1 MGKQSAIISQE
12 GGFDEIEEREAFLLS
27 SGGVPCVLDNRFG
40 SPRVTNARRMASPR
54 PRRVLTRTPH
64 RHITPPI
71 PRFPQHRR
79 GAYRARRIVHVSSA
93 HGGVSQSVARQ
104 ITSARTDSRGRRRR
118 TSTSPPRASALASR
132 SSPRAAME
140 RTWGRRAGGFGS
152 RRARGD
158 RSASA
163 GSGAAD
169 ETRDASSTSR
179 ARPSRN
185 NRWTH
190 PARSLPPFFA
200 FTNLEAGDMFES
212 VGLRNLGRATARGR
226 SGGGQPG
233 SRLGGRTD
241 RTRASG
247 RMIDAR
253 ASFGDPG
260 DRGRP
265 ASVRRRRAAIVHL
278 AHLASSV
285 FFPTLTGGAFA
296 GMAFASLCASAVG
309 DSARGT

>member
-1 MGKQSAIISQE
+1 MSGGPQTLESRINTRDRGVFRVWANSQQSSHKKGVLMRSRSA
-12 GGFDEIEEREAFLLS
+12 RRFLRP
-27 SGGVPCVLDNRFG
+27 GGVPCLLFLTKPIRFG

-71 PRFPQHRR
+71 PRFPPHRR
-79 GAYRARRIVHVSSA
+79 GASRARRIVHVSSA
-93 HGGVSQSVARQ
+93 HGGVSQSVARH

-169 ETRDASSTSR
+169 ETRDA
-179 ARPSRN
+179 
-185 NRWTH
+185 
-190 PARSLPPFFA
+190 
-200 FTNLEAGDMFES
+200 
-212 VGLRNLGRATARGR
+212 
-226 SGGGQPG
+226 
-233 SRLGGRTD
+233 
-241 RTRASG
+241 
-247 RMIDAR
+247 
-253 ASFGDPG
+253 
-260 DRGRP
+260 
-265 ASVRRRRAAIVHL
+265 
-278 AHLASSV
+278 
-285 FFPTLTGGAFA
+285 
-296 GMAFASLCASAVG
+296 
-309 DSARGT
+309 